1 METVD
6 HVVIGAG
13 AMGAATA
20 WKLAQRGR
28 SVVLIEQFDVAHK
41 NGSSHGGTRIFRLS
55 YRNPLY
61 TDLAMKAL
69 PLWRELEN
77 ETNEVLLEQSGQID
91 HGYKSAIDDIAG
103 ALDRH
108 NRSYELLTPEAA
120 HERWPGMN
128 FDQHVLY
135 SPDGGRN
142 YADRTVV
149 ALCRRVTALGG
160 NVSTNNRVHSITLD
174 GDHAIVESAKGT
186 WRTPSV
192 VVAAGAWVEKLVGH
206 LVTLPKFT
214 IDAGQPA
221 HFQPVSNPADDSV
234 WPSFLHHGAHK
245 RADTDLA
252 FSAYGLFTPGEGMK
266 VGTWANTPPVDP
278 DNRDFSIN
286 NDLLDGMKSY
296 VREWFPGLDV
306 ESAEP
311 ITCLFTNTVDEHF
324 VLDRVGPITV
334 CSPCSGHGFKFV
346 PAIGELT
353 ANLAIGAKQT
363 VREWQLPQQH

>member
-20 WKLAQRGR
+20 WKLAQQGR
-28 SVVLIEQFDVAHK
+28 SVVLIEQFGVAHK

-69 PLWRELEN
+69 PLWRELEA
-77 ETNEVLLEQSGQID
+77 ETGEVLLEQNGQID
-91 HGYKSAIDDIAG
+91 HGFKSAIDDIQD

-108 NRSYELLTPEAA
+108 HRPYELLSPEAA

-128 FDQHVLY
+128 FDQHVIF

-142 YADRTVV
+142 FADRTVTV
-149 ALCRRVTALGG
+149 LCRRFVELGG
-160 NVSTNNRVHSITLD
+160 QLSLNNRVHDISVEGEYAYVETED
-174 GDHAIVESAKGT
+174 GEWKT
-186 WRTPSV
+186 KSV
-192 VVAAGAWVEKLVGH
+192 VVAAGAWVEKLVGG
-206 LVTLPKFT
+206 LVKLPKFT

-221 HFQPVSNPADDSV
+221 HFQPLANPTDDSV
-234 WPSFLHHGAHK
+234 WPSFLHHAAHK

-266 VGTWANTPPVDP
+266 VGTWANTDPVDP
-278 DNRDFSIN
+278 DHRDFSIDG
-286 NDLLDGMKSY
+286 DLLDGMKSY

-306 ESAEP
+306 DSASP

-324 VLDRVGPITV
+324 VLDRKGPITV

-346 PAIGELT
+346 PAIGDLT
-353 ANLAIGAKQT
+353 AKLAMGGTQSVK
-363 VREWQLPQQH
+363 EWQLPA